1 MNSLSEL
8 VSDVVL
14 RISDFDLGLLGLPS
28 TEFILSVAEG
38 LRTGLARSKQRDRGS
53 LSPYL
58 LSLLLVSLSPS
69 PCLLVWFFFP
79 SLSPSPSDTRPSIL
93 DPPRR
98 PPPLR
103 IGLRSNRQGF
113 AFSIEDLNG
122 HHRGAAR
129 LIANPPIGGV
139 LNLADDQCGMAIK
152 LKQ

>member
-53 LSPYL
+53 LCPYL
-58 LSLLLVSLSPS
+58 LVCLSPCLLVCLSPCLLVCLS
-69 PCLLVWFFFP
+69 PYLLVWFFFP

-98 PPPLR
+98 RLPPYAL
-103 IGLRSNRQGF
+103 L
-113 AFSIEDLNG
+113 D
-122 HHRGAAR
+122 
-129 LIANPPIGGV
+129 
-139 LNLADDQCGMAIK
+139 
-152 LKQ
+152 